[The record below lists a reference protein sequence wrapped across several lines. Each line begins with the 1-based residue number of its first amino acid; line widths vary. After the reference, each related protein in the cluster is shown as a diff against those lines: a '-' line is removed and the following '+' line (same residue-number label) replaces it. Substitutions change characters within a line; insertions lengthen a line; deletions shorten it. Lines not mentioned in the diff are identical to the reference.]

1 MAQQDKKLARK
12 IIVEAAKEYRDKLL
26 DRHFAIIYSVEEGYK
41 CTYVGF
47 RDMNF
52 LHLTGVSTKLS
63 AQQFFLACID
73 GKLSECDFEVDG
85 RGKVRQKLEV
95 LPYLSDLLYNS
106 CMIGDFIRSGVYIK
120 ADYFVGDSKK
130 TLSLGFRK
138 CKKTDYPVTLY
149 SEDIRKMSHPTNKVL
164 AIFMK
169 RYDEEHYMECTYLAK
184 DQNIQ
189 EFLSQDVMKE
199 RVLCNFEKSNEE

>member
-85 RGKVRQKLEV
+85 RG
-95 LPYLSDLLYNS
+95 
-106 CMIGDFIRSGVYIK
+106 
-120 ADYFVGDSKK
+120 
-130 TLSLGFRK
+130 
-138 CKKTDYPVTLY
+138 
-149 SEDIRKMSHPTNKVL
+149 
-164 AIFMK
+164 
-169 RYDEEHYMECTYLAK
+169 TYLAK